1 MPSAPSGAVIMIAIT
16 ATERMIFPHGRP
28 AARGTEP
35 IACLDSCFWQISN
48 DTKEPFFDR
57 KAGFECTEQ
66 HSEGSKE
73 ECGKNHEN
81 GCKSGF

>member
-35 IACLDSCFWQISN
+35 IAAWTVAFG
-48 DTKEPFFDR
+48 R
-57 KAGFECTEQ
+57 
-66 HSEGSKE
+66 
-73 ECGKNHEN
+73 
-81 GCKSGF
+81 